1 MAGIEAVVW
10 IDPPLLV
17 ERTFAGTTHDVRIAG
32 LPTLLTIPVSGP
44 NSLAGRP
51 ADPAP
56 PIPVFPPPP
65 LSEKPQFGTV
75 TATLSIP
82 VRDSELLVSAVRLNW
97 SDPEY
102 ERYVSELEA
111 VSEFVEEVGS
121 WLSVVRNWL
130 YGWDGDVRNDVFLP
144 PPPLVRLVLV
154 DQLQR
159 GPIYGGGGP
168 SQSLRS
174 QISAQG
180 RRVRA
185 AFAASSTGKPFP
197 LAHGLL
203 YEARLDL
210 ARYDWRHS
218 VINSCA
224 AAEVAPSGVVRKHLI
239 VTGHSKG
246 EANDILDGVSGV
258 MELFRLTAATPST
271 LGVTLD
277 DVRKNLARPRNSA
290 AHSGHPLDHNRAAR
304 AYRSRDR

>member
-1 MAGIEAVVW
+1 M
-10 IDPPLLV
+10 
-17 ERTFAGTTHDVRIAG
+17 
-32 LPTLLTIPVSGP
+32 
-44 NSLAGRP
+44 
-51 ADPAP
+51 
-56 PIPVFPPPP
+56 
-65 LSEKPQFGTV
+65 
-75 TATLSIP
+75 
-82 VRDSELLVSAVRLNW
+82 
-97 SDPEY
+97 
-102 ERYVSELEA
+102 
-111 VSEFVEEVGS
+111 
-121 WLSVVRNWL
+121 
-130 YGWDGDVRNDVFLP
+130 
-144 PPPLVRLVLV
+144 
-154 DQLQR
+154 
-159 GPIYGGGGP
+159 
-168 SQSLRS
+168 
-174 QISAQG
+174 
-180 RRVRA
+180 RA

-224 AAEVAPSGVVRKHLI
+224 AAEVALSGVVRKHLI

-304 AYRSRDR
+304 AYQVARSLVDLEPLPTPEQILGLEARKNESRQSTPNSEVIVVVRWDPDRRSSQPRYL